1 MNEMKT
7 DNSTDLL
14 RSLLICKKIIDIYKG
29 KINLFNSKDRVTFD
43 FCMQISSID
52 NDYEEE
58 ML

>member
-1 MNEMKT
+1 MKT

-29 KINLFNSKDRVTFD
+29 KINLFNTKDRVTFD
-43 FCMQISSID
+43 FSMQMSSID
-52 NDYEEE
+52 NDYDEE

>member
-1 MNEMKT
+1 MNEIKT

-29 KINLFNSKDRVTFD
+29 KINLFNTKDRVTFD
-43 FCMQISSID
+43 FSMQMSSID
-52 NDYEEE
+52 NDYDEE